1 MGMLHEIIRT
11 KMSHET
17 NTSVALGMVSG
28 MTANV
33 ITASIGTSL
42 AIAFLTGAAGYIG
55 QQVAKNI
62 QIKFK
67 KYRDEKCNK
76 Q

>member
-1 MGMLHEIIRT
+1 MLNEIIRT

-33 ITASIGTSL
+33 MTASIGTSL
-42 AIAFLTGAAGYIG
+42 AVAFLTGAAGWIG

-62 QIKFK
+62 QIKIK
-67 KYRDEKCNK
+67 KYKDEKCNK

>member
-1 MGMLHEIIRT
+1 MLNEIIRT
-11 KMSHET
+11 KMSQET

-42 AIAFLTGAAGYIG
+42 TIAFLTGAAGWIG

-62 QIKFK
+62 QLKIK
-67 KYRDEKCNK
+67 KYRDENCNK

>member
-1 MGMLHEIIRT
+1 MLHEIIKL
-11 KMSHET
+11 KMSQET

-33 ITASIGTSL
+33 MTASIGTSL

-62 QIKFK
+62 QIKIK
-67 KYRDEKCNK
+67 KYKDEKRKK

>member
-1 MGMLHEIIRT
+1 MLNEIIRI
-11 KMSHET
+11 KMSQET

-33 ITASIGTSL
+33 MTASIGTSL
-42 AIAFLTGAAGYIG
+42 AVAFLTGAAGWIG

-62 QIKFK
+62 QIKIK
-67 KYRDEKCNK
+67 KYRDEKCSK

>member
-1 MGMLHEIIRT
+1 MLNEIIRI
-11 KMSHET
+11 KMSQET

-33 ITASIGTSL
+33 MTASIGTSL

-62 QIKFK
+62 QIKIK
-67 KYRDEKCNK
+67 KYKDEKCSK

>member
-1 MGMLHEIIRT
+1 MLNEIDRI

-33 ITASIGTSL
+33 MTASIGTSL
-42 AIAFLTGAAGYIG
+42 AIAFLTGAAGWIG

-62 QIKFK
+62 QIKIK
-67 KYRDEKCNK
+67 KYKDEKCNK

>member
-1 MGMLHEIIRT
+1 MLNEIIRI
-11 KMSHET
+11 KMSQET

-33 ITASIGTSL
+33 MTASIGTSL
-42 AIAFLTGAAGYIG
+42 AVAFLTGAAGWIG

-62 QIKFK
+62 QIKIK
-67 KYRDEKCNK
+67 KYRDEKCSK
-76 Q
+76 K

>member
-1 MGMLHEIIRT
+1 
-11 KMSHET
+11 MSQET

-33 ITASIGTSL
+33 MTASIGTSL
-42 AIAFLTGAAGYIG
+42 AVAFLTGAAGWIG

-62 QIKFK
+62 QIKIK
-67 KYRDEKCNK
+67 KYRDEKCSK
-76 Q
+76 K

>member
-1 MGMLHEIIRT
+1 MLNETSRI

-33 ITASIGTSL
+33 MTASIGLSL
-42 AIAFLTGAAGYIG
+42 VIAFLTGAAGWIG

-62 QIKFK
+62 QQKIK
-67 KYRDEKCNK
+67 KYKDEKCSK

>member
-1 MGMLHEIIRT
+1 MLNEISRIR
-11 KMSHET
+11 MSHET

-33 ITASIGTSL
+33 MTASIGTSL

-55 QQVAKNI
+55 QQVAK
-62 QIKFK
+62 
-67 KYRDEKCNK
+67 KYSDKI
-76 Q
+76 